1 MAKAMA
7 RKKTR
12 PKGSS
17 IKPPSRTAS
26 KRVAP
31 QEPVRL
37 AKSANPEYTQV
48 KVYLRRTTHLALKRA
63 ALDRGTGLSD
73 LIEDM
78 IDKYL
83 ST

>member
-1 MAKAMA
+1 MAKAMV
-7 RKKTR
+7 RKKTK
-12 PKGSS
+12 PKGSG
-17 IKPPSRTAS
+17 IKPLSRTTS
-26 KRVAP
+26 QQVVP

-48 KVYLRRTTHLALKRA
+48 KVYLRKTTHLALKRA